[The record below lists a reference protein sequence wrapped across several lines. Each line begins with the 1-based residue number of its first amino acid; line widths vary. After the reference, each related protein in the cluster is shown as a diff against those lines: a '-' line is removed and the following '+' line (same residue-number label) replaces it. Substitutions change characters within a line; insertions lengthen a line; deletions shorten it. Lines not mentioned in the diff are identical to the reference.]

1 MTREEIIML
10 EMEGY
15 NYILKEANR
24 KPKKKRRFVLVRCLY
39 RIINLFK
46 KHD

>member
-1 MTREEIIML
+1 MTREEIILL
-10 EMEGY
+10 EMQGY

-24 KPKKKRRFVLVRCLY
+24 KPKKKRRFFLVRFIL
-39 RIINLFK
+39 RIINLFR